1 MSCSDET
8 TALVGQLT
16 IQTNTRPLGKLQT
29 VIAYCAK
36 TLAKLV
42 EGAG

>member
-1 MSCSDET
+1 M
-8 TALVGQLT
+8 GQLT
-16 IQTNTRPLGKLQT
+16 IQTDTLPLGKLQT

-42 EGAG
+42 DGAG